1 MTEKQVESTTPKTDV
16 SAEAAAPAADARP
29 AGDTRRPRGAAR
41 GGDQRTGQGGRGGRG
56 GDQRGGGRD
65 GRGRGGRGRRDDQP
79 QDEFESKIIDL
90 ARVTRVMAGGKR
102 MSFRACVIVG
112 DKKGRI
118 GMGVKKGADV
128 QLAVQKATNYAKKR
142 LIQVPIVE
150 GSIPHTVEYRNKGA
164 IVLLKPAKE
173 GTGLIAGGA
182 VRVALEMAGVQ
193 NIVSKMKGS
202 NNKINNLGAVI
213 EALGSLSTKDA
224 MKKQLKDKQAE

>member
-1 MTEKQVESTTPKTDV
+1 MTEKQVESTTPKTDAA
-16 SAEAAAPAADARP
+16 AEAKAPAADARP
-29 AGDTRRPRGAAR
+29 AGDTRRPRG
-41 GGDQRTGQGGRGGRG
+41 GDQRGQNRGGRG

-150 GSIPHTVEYRNKGA
+150 GSIPHTVEYRSKGA

-202 NNKINNLGAVI
+202 NNKINNLAAVI

-224 MKKQLKDKQAE
+224 MKKQLKDTQAE

>member
-1 MTEKQVESTTPKTDV
+1 MTEKQVESTTPKTDAA
-16 SAEAAAPAADARP
+16 AEAKAPVADARP
-29 AGDTRRPRGAAR
+29 AGDTRRPRGNGR

-56 GDQRGGGRD
+56 SDQRGGGRD

-150 GSIPHTVEYRNKGA
+150 GSIPHTVEYRSKGA

-202 NNKINNLGAVI
+202 NNKINNLAAVI
-213 EALGSLSTKDA
+213 EALSSLSTKDA
-224 MKKQLKDKQAE
+224 MKKQLKDTQAE

>member
-1 MTEKQVESTTPKTDV
+1 MTEKNTQPTTEDVVATPEPTSDASVEAKAPQ
-16 SAEAAAPAADARP
+16 AAAARP
-29 AGDTRRPRGAAR
+29 
-41 GGDQRTGQGGRGGRG
+41 QGGRGGARG
-56 GDQRGGGRD
+56 GNGRSNDRGGNGRNDRRGGG
-65 GRGRGGRGRRDDQP
+65 GGRRRRDDQP

-142 LIQVPIVE
+142 LIQVPIVD
-150 GSIPHTVEYRNKGA
+150 GTIPHTVQSRTKGA
-164 IVLLKPAKE
+164 VVLLKPAKE
-173 GTGLIAGGA
+173 GSGLIAGGA

-202 NNKINNLGAVI
+202 NNKINNLAAVI
-213 EALGSLSTKDA
+213 EALSKITTKDA
-224 MKKQLKDKQAE
+224 IKKQLMNKED

>member
-1 MTEKQVESTTPKTDV
+1 MTEKQVESTTPKTD
-16 SAEAAAPAADARP
+16 ATAGAKTPAADTRP
-29 AGDTRRPRGAAR
+29 AGDTRRPRG
-41 GGDQRTGQGGRGGRG
+41 GDQRGQNRGGRG

-150 GSIPHTVEYRNKGA
+150 GSIPHTVEYRSKGA

-202 NNKINNLGAVI
+202 NNKINNLAAVI

>member
-1 MTEKQVESTTPKTDV
+1 
-16 SAEAAAPAADARP
+16 
-29 AGDTRRPRGAAR
+29 
-41 GGDQRTGQGGRGGRG
+41 
-56 GDQRGGGRD
+56 
-65 GRGRGGRGRRDDQP
+65 
-79 QDEFESKIIDL
+79 
-90 ARVTRVMAGGKR
+90 MAGGKR

-150 GSIPHTVEYRNKGA
+150 GSIPHTVEYRSKGA

-202 NNKINNLGAVI
+202 NNKINNLAAVI

-224 MKKQLKDKQAE
+224 MKKQLKDTQAE